1 MIPRDRTL
9 EEQCT
14 LHVCVPCKIAV
25 HSWVTKETEGPSGR
39 EKCRCSDD
47 WLQQLKDLF
56 FVLEYLN
63 WMVISV
69 IGGMYLKFMTWLKNH
84 HSWGI
89 TGASLCIQS
98 SLTLN
103 HKNG

>member
-39 EKCRCSDD
+39 EKCRWPDD

-56 FVLEYLN
+56 FVLEYSN
-63 WMVISV
+63 WVAISV
-69 IGGMYLKFMTWLKNH
+69 IGGMYLKFMTWLKTTR
-84 HSWGI
+84 
-89 TGASLCIQS
+89 TGALLGPLSEFS
-98 SLTLN
+98 SV
-103 HKNG
+103 